1 MLGFSITNWKPP
13 YNPYIAIYNLYAYIY
28 ITCFF
33 PQLGL
38 KSIQAASLN
47 FRSIKV
53 SSITFSQQQWMFH
66 PKGDAKDLGNQ
77 FGNIKTTGR
86 DGKIWEY
93 DGILQYTL
101 W

>member
-1 MLGFSITNWKPP
+1 M
-13 YNPYIAIYNLYAYIY
+13 
-28 ITCFF
+28 FF

-38 KSIQAASLN
+38 KSIQTASLN

-53 SSITFSQQQWMFH
+53 SSITFSQQQRMFH

-86 DGKIWEY
+86 DGKIWGNMMEY
-93 DGILQYTL
+93 YSIPSGKHTYIAIENGY
-101 W
+101 